1 MNDLSAGRRQT
12 ARQERRGSFIVAL
25 FLSLPLCTAAA
36 GEEATTAELAFRMGD
51 YARTEQIARPL
62 AENGDPRAQ
71 YLIGQ
76 LYAKGLGRGQNPYE
90 AARWYRKAAERGDTE
105 SQAALG
111 QSYEY
116 GRGVSRN
123 YAEAARWYRMAAD
136 RGQVEAQFLLG
147 RMYERGY
154 GVAQDDVLAYVWFTL
169 AANNP
174 ASLPRPQDAEARRA
188 AAQRRTSVA
197 FRMTP
202 DQIAN
207 ADELIKAWQPVQS
220 Q

>member
-1 MNDLSAGRRQT
+1 
-12 ARQERRGSFIVAL
+12 
-25 FLSLPLCTAAA
+25 
-36 GEEATTAELAFRMGD
+36 MGD
-51 YARTEQIARPL
+51 YARAEQIARPL
-62 AENGDPRAQ
+62 AEKGDPRAQ
-71 YLIGQ
+71 YLLGQ
-76 LYAKGLGRGQNPYE
+76 LYAKGLGLAPNPYE
-90 AARWYRKAAERGDTE
+90 AARWYRRAAEQDDPE

-123 YAEAARWYRMAAD
+123 YGEAARWYRMAAD

-154 GVAQDDVLAYVWFTL
+154 GVGQDNVLAYVWFTL
-169 AANNP
+169 AANNT
-174 ASLPRPQDAEARRA
+174 ARSPRPQDVEARRA
-188 AAQRRTSVA
+188 AAQRRTTVA

-202 DQIAN
+202 DQIAD

>member
-1 MNDLSAGRRQT
+1 
-12 ARQERRGSFIVAL
+12 
-25 FLSLPLCTAAA
+25 
-36 GEEATTAELAFRMGD
+36 MGD
-51 YARTEQIARPL
+51 YARAEQIARPL
-62 AENGDPRAQ
+62 AEKGDARAQ
-71 YLIGQ
+71 YLLGQ
-76 LYAKGLGRGQNPYE
+76 LFAKGLGRPQNPYE
-90 AARWYRKAAERGDTE
+90 AVRWYRRAAEQGDPE

-123 YAEAARWYRMAAD
+123 YAEAARWYRMGAD

-154 GVAQDDVLAYVWFTL
+154 GVAQDNVLTYVWFTL
-169 AANNP
+169 AANNTAP
-174 ASLPRPQDAEARRA
+174 SPRREDVEARRA
-188 AAQRRTSVA
+188 AAQRRTTIA

-202 DQIAN
+202 DQIAA

>member
-1 MNDLSAGRRQT
+1 MLP
-12 ARQERRGSFIVAL
+12 FILAI
-25 FLSLPLCTAAA
+25 FLWLPLPAAA
-36 GEEATTAELAFRMGD
+36 DEATNADLAFRMGD
-51 YARTEQIARPL
+51 YRRAEQIARPL
-62 AENGDPRAQ
+62 AEKGDPRAQ
-71 YLIGQ
+71 YLLGQ
-76 LYAKGLGRGQNPYE
+76 LYAKGLGLAPNPYE
-90 AARWYRKAAERGDTE
+90 AARWFRRAAEQGDPE

-123 YAEAARWYRMAAD
+123 YAEAARWYRLAAD

-154 GVAQDDVLAYVWFTL
+154 GVGQDNVLAYVWFTL
-169 AANNP
+169 AANNTAP
-174 ASLPRPQDAEARRA
+174 SPRPQDVEARRV
-188 AAQRRTSVA
+188 AAQRRTTVA

-202 DQIAN
+202 DQIAD